1 MTTATVDEVMVR
13 NQVVV
18 TVEGNIKH
26 YPISQLGLDFENS
39 SDEEI
44 LSAVANVVKEELD
57 LEMPTGSFVVSR
69 SADNQNFSCHPKTEL
84 G

>member
-1 MTTATVDEVMVR
+1 METQVDEVMVR

-26 YPISQLGLDFENS
+26 YPISQLGLDFESS

-44 LSAVANVVKEELD
+44 LSAVANVVREELD
-57 LEMPTGSFVVSR
+57 LDMPTESFVVSR
-69 SADNQNFSCHPKTEL
+69 SADNQNISCHTKTEL